1 MVIQEKKKK
10 LSFNGEEKAKKFWI
24 RSIFKERKLK
34 GEFHTL
40 VQDFKLFD
48 SEYFLKQFRIPP
60 TKLEEI
66 LSWIAPKIEKSSI
79 RR

>member
-10 LSFNGEEKAKKFWI
+10 SFNGEEKVKKFWI
-24 RSIFKERKLK
+24 RSIFNERKLK

-40 VQDFKLFD
+40 LQDFKLFD

-60 TKLEEI
+60 TKLEEL